1 MLTPNFIK
9 PFDIEEVRN
18 EIIEEFKQKSN
29 KLDYIPLV
37 GDDYITLIDIFLY
50 KLSKFIEATNIKI
63 ANNYINFST
72 GNYLDEL
79 VALIGMKRH
88 EEVKPI
94 AKVEIKVSS
103 PTFLP
108 KGTKFTD
115 GKGHFA
121 YLLEDAN
128 ISDVCVVKI
137 EANEYFK
144 ENYET
149 TTLEINNIYVKEI
162 TMTEPFSGFKA
173 RESDEELKE
182 RFKLALHSFSTAG
195 SFKAYKYFVLSVEG
209 IKKAN
214 VYQAS
219 AGIVQIVYFSE
230 FDLDTAV
237 NKIKEAFSEKIPLT
251 DQVLIKPATKIN
263 LNLNI
268 EITLNQDF
276 MFSEVLKNATSK
288 IKDYFGS
295 LEIGFTPHVSKII
308 DIAFDENVRSVE
320 IKSQIPNINQDSI
333 LILENLQITKV
344 LNA

>member
-1 MLTPNFIK
+1 MLVPNFIK

-50 KLSKFIEATNIKI
+50 KLSKFIESTNVKI
-63 ANNYINFST
+63 ANNYLNFSA
-72 GNYLDEL
+72 GDYLDEL
-79 VALIGMKRH
+79 VALIDMKRH

-94 AKVEIKVSS
+94 ATVEIKVSS

-115 GKGHFA
+115 LKGHFA
-121 YLLEDAN
+121 YLLEDIN
-128 ISDVCVVKI
+128 IGDVAAVKI

-162 TMTEPFSGFKA
+162 TMTEPFGGFKA

-195 SFKAYKYFVLSVEG
+195 SKKAYMYFVLSVEG
-209 IKKAN
+209 ITKAN
-214 VYQAS
+214 VYRKS
-219 AGIVQIVYFSE
+219 AGVVQIVYLSQYDE
-230 FDLDTAV
+230 AIATKKINEALDKV
-237 NKIKEAFSEKIPLT
+237 PLT
-251 DQVLIKPATKIN
+251 DNIEIKPATKIN

-276 MFSEVLKNATSK
+276 MFAEVLKNATLK
-288 IKDYFGS
+288 LNEYFSS
-295 LEIGFTPHVSKII
+295 LEIGFTPHSSKII
-308 DIAFDENVRSVE
+308 EVAFDENVKSVE
-320 IKSQIPNINQDSI
+320 IKTSIPAIDRDSI
-333 LILENLQITKV
+333 LILENLQITKA

>member
-1 MLTPNFIK
+1 MLVPNFIK

-29 KLDYIPLV
+29 KLDYVPLV

-50 KLSKFIEATNIKI
+50 KLSKFIEATNVKI
-63 ANNYINFST
+63 ANNYLNFSA
-72 GNYLDEL
+72 GDYLDEL
-79 VALIGMKRH
+79 VALIDMKRH

-94 AKVEIKVSS
+94 ATVEIKVSS

-115 GKGHFA
+115 LKGHFA
-121 YLLEDAN
+121 YLLEDVN
-128 ISDVCVVKI
+128 IGDVAAVKI

-162 TMTEPFSGFKA
+162 TMTEPFGGFKA

-195 SFKAYKYFVLSVEG
+195 SFKAYKYLVLSVEG
-209 IKKAN
+209 ITKTN

-219 AGIVQIVYFSE
+219 AGVVQIVYFSE
-230 FDLDTAV
+230 FDLDIATG
-237 NKIKEAFSEKIPLT
+237 KIKEAFSEKIPLT
-251 DQVLIKPATKIN
+251 DQVLIKPAAKIN

-268 EITLNQDF
+268 EITLNQDY
-276 MFSEVLKNATSK
+276 MFAEVLKNATLK
-288 IKDYFGS
+288 LNEYFNS
-295 LEIGFTPHVSKII
+295 LDIGFTPHSSKII
-308 DIAFDENVRSVE
+308 EVAFDENVKSVE
-320 IKSQIPNINQDSI
+320 IKTSIPAIDRDSI
-333 LILENLQITKV
+333 LILENLQITKA